1 MKRWLSAMRLRTLP
15 LAASC
20 VLAGG
25 AYGWS
30 YSSHPGLIFT
40 FALIT
45 TFLLQILSN
54 LANDYGDFESGVDN
68 EKRVG
73 PARAMQSG
81 AITKT
86 EMKKALILCSSL
98 ALLSGIVL
106 LFVAFREQ
114 HMFSTAI
121 IFLLIGLLAI
131 VAAIKYTVGSKPY
144 GYSGLG
150 DIAVFV
156 FFGLVGVFGNYFL
169 YSHSLDKQVLF
180 AAMAIGLFS
189 TSVLNLNNLR
199 DHINDKSS
207 GKITV
212 VVRLGFENGKI
223 YHLLLVVLAAIAATI
238 GVLNHDGNVYSFLP
252 MLPVAIQLVLL
263 IKVIKTKNP
272 ADLDSELK
280 KVAILTFLYGIL
292 LFLTSVMS

>member
-25 AYGWS
+25 AYGWA
-30 YSSHPGLIFT
+30 YATHPGLIFS
-40 FALIT
+40 FALLT

-73 PARAMQSG
+73 PTRSMQSG
-81 AITKT
+81 AITKS
-86 EMKKALILCSSL
+86 EMKKALILCSTL
-98 ALLSGIVL
+98 ALLSGLVL
-106 LFVAFREQ
+106 IFVAFREQ

-121 IFLLIGLLAI
+121 AFLLIGLMAI

-156 FFGLVGVFGNYFL
+156 FFGLVGVVGNYYL
-169 YSHSLDKQVLF
+169 YAHSLDTQVIF
-180 AAMAIGLFS
+180 PAIAIGLFS

-212 VVRLGFENGKI
+212 VVRLGFVNGKI
-223 YHLLLVVLAAIAATI
+223 YHVILVVLAALAASF
-238 GVLNHDGNVYSFLP
+238 GVLNMNGNGYRFLP
-252 MLPVAIQLVLL
+252 LVPVFIQLVLL
-263 IKVIKTKNP
+263 FKVIKTKNP
-272 ADLDSELK
+272 SDLDSELK
-280 KVAILTFLYGIL
+280 KVAILTFLYGII
-292 LFLTSVMS
+292 LFLTSVLG